1 MPVAARWH
9 GIVNI
14 RSDIFYW
21 SVLTAIVAALSLG
34 PSFAHVLEAAPR
46 LSVWSQ
52 ELWRETTVFNAQ
64 FWLFAV
70 VGAPLDLA
78 AIALPAILAVMLRKD
93 RPAFRFVLATAV
105 FYALALVAWFTLVAP
120 ANAILAT
127 WQPGPIA
134 ENFDAVRLRW
144 EIGHMVVA
152 AIKLLGFA
160 SLVLALLNINRDM
173 AS

>member
-1 MPVAARWH
+1 MGARWQ
-9 GIVNI
+9 GIVNM
-14 RSDIFYW
+14 RLSIFYW
-21 SVLTAIVAALSLG
+21 SLLTTIVAALSLG

-46 LSVWSQ
+46 LSVWSR

-64 FWLFAV
+64 FWLFAA

-78 AIALPAILAVMLRKD
+78 AIALPAILAVMLRKE
-93 RPAFRFVLATAV
+93 RPAFRFALATAV
-105 FYALALVAWFTLVAP
+105 LYALALVAWFTLVAP

-134 ENFDAVRLRW
+134 EDFDGVRLRW
-144 EIGHMVVA
+144 EIGHMIVA

-160 SLVLALLNINRDM
+160 SLVLAVLNINRDT
-173 AS
+173 AG